1 MHTANFLFA
10 TIFVLAG
17 NVKAASL
24 PDAIIQQFPSDHA
37 ALTYKEG
44 DFNSDNKLDFVVV
57 LRHKDEDKMI
67 EQNLD
72 TPPRPLLVF
81 IQKNRNDYILVARN
95 DNVVYTI
102 NEGGQ
107 CDQFMSNDEGLA
119 VKVLFSRYKIPS
131 HADITGQITLPL
143 NILQLNKAF
152 FHKRVA
158 EEWRIGTQN
167 TLTTEAL
174 QLYRRNVTAALKGS
188 PVMLQNFRP
197 SP

>member
-67 EQNLD
+67 EQNLG
-72 TPPRPLLVF
+72 TPQRPLLVF
-81 IQKNRNDYILVARN
+81 IQKNSNDYILAARN
-95 DNVVYTI
+95 DNVVYTV
-102 NEGGQ
+102 NESEQ
-107 CDQFMSNDEGLA
+107 CGPFMSNDEGLA
-119 VKVLFSRYKIPS
+119 VKGTFFTVQNSVACGHHWTDY
-131 HADITGQITLPL
+131 ITFKYSPAQQGFI
-143 NILQLNKAF
+143 
-152 FHKRVA
+152 FHKRVT
-158 EEWRIGTQN
+158 EE
-167 TLTTEAL
+167 
-174 QLYRRNVTAALKGS
+174 
-188 PVMLQNFRP
+188 
-197 SP
+197 